1 MNILIFDD
9 NESNAKATEQKIV
22 SQEIASHEISS
33 DGNIVLLFDTKSEK
47 SLTDFLSN
55 KFFSAVSAILKS
67 SASADNKEL
76 NWIGEFDVLIVDN
89 DLTDLE
95 LGGAM
100 LTAESI
106 IGYLRAFTDVP
117 YIISL
122 NKNHDVDFDLRY
134 LYGDYQSF
142 SDLALNTNHLSN
154 QRLWGGKSDG
164 EFAPWYWPCIKDA
177 VQRRKN
183 QIEFVENNLQVSA
196 WKALEFPLAA
206 NEYLSLRAK
215 SRFSS
220 GIGIQD
226 ATFEDFFES
235 SHLLPPKE
243 IKELHAMA
251 KEGDQLAR
259 SAVFR
264 ISAYEV
270 DRWLRRDV
278 LVTQDVLID
287 LPHLLAQMPFLLGDN
302 AEKLDCW
309 NAVIASKKSP
319 FGLDE
324 NLYKNH
330 LASAQFGH
338 DMWVPGPCF
347 WWPRLKSDDDL
358 VEHFFTDRNVSWPAA
373 LFCEDVS
380 HFVSNTDAEDPPQEF
395 EAEIDGSWRRRY
407 ITNLSGFNYSP
418 PGRIIGKA

>member
-154 QRLWGGKSDG
+154 QRLWGGKS
-164 EFAPWYWPCIKDA
+164 
-177 VQRRKN
+177 
-183 QIEFVENNLQVSA
+183 
-196 WKALEFPLAA
+196 
-206 NEYLSLRAK
+206 
-215 SRFSS
+215 
-220 GIGIQD
+220 
-226 ATFEDFFES
+226 
-235 SHLLPPKE
+235 
-243 IKELHAMA
+243 
-251 KEGDQLAR
+251 
-259 SAVFR
+259 
-264 ISAYEV
+264 
-270 DRWLRRDV
+270 
-278 LVTQDVLID
+278 
-287 LPHLLAQMPFLLGDN
+287 
-302 AEKLDCW
+302 
-309 NAVIASKKSP
+309 
-319 FGLDE
+319 
-324 NLYKNH
+324 
-330 LASAQFGH
+330 
-338 DMWVPGPCF
+338 
-347 WWPRLKSDDDL
+347 
-358 VEHFFTDRNVSWPAA
+358 
-373 LFCEDVS
+373 
-380 HFVSNTDAEDPPQEF
+380 
-395 EAEIDGSWRRRY
+395 
-407 ITNLSGFNYSP
+407 
-418 PGRIIGKA
+418 